1 MATGKQTV
9 YDVRSS
15 YDAALAE
22 QYGHQSLE
30 DYYKALL
37 TSGKNYATNISSQYY
52 NQNVENVNK
61 KADYDI
67 TGAYNNYLK
76 QQRALN
82 TQSRLETGYKE
93 ELGELSKNQY
103 NSAYEQAKTTQAKNL
118 ATVAQETEELYQSV
132 AKDSSD
138 AATELYDTLMTEVNN
153 KTALFKAVESQL
165 LDETVLAKLGV
176 STGYKTKSG
185 EEVKFN
191 IYENTPEGIKLSDY
205 GMDVASRLLTSEDFH
220 HYLEEEELLDYYLS
234 NPYKLNEE
242 LFGVTDT
249 EYRMTD
255 ESKALSYQRLFNT
268 PGYLDSLELT
278 DISKAEFNDN
288 DFYWWD
294 WGKGRGEKASEA
306 AGYLGEYATKL
317 GLTTEEAST
326 VLEAF
331 KSDVSNLHKMEP
343 SGGNSRL
350 LAINPQ
356 TNFVGELF
364 GIGTGEAK
372 DNAEKLYYLAAEQLK
387 ELAKNKYKK

>member
-1 MATGKQTV
+1 MAIGKQTV

-15 YDAALAE
+15 YDAAVAA

-30 DYYKALL
+30 EYYTSLL

-52 NQNVENVNK
+52 NQNVESVNK

-138 AATELYDTLMTEVNN
+138 AATELYDTLMAEVNN

-165 LDETVLAKLGV
+165 LDKTVLAKLGV

-191 IYENTPEGIKLSDY
+191 IYENTPDGIKLSDY
-205 GMDVASRLLTSEDFH
+205 GMDVASRLLSSEDFH

-268 PGYLDSLELT
+268 PGYLESLELT
-278 DISKAEFNDN
+278 DFSKADFNDN
-288 DFYWWD
+288 DFYMWD
-294 WGKGRGEKASEA
+294 WGKQRGEKASDA

-317 GLTTEEAST
+317 GLTTEEASE
-326 VLEAF
+326 VLNAF
-331 KSDVSNLHKMEP
+331 KSDVADLNKNKNK
-343 SGGNSRL
+343 SGTNSRL
-350 LAINPQ
+350 LAINITDAVPK
-356 TNFVGELF
+356 LF
-364 GIGTGEAK
+364 GIGTGAAR
-372 DNAEKLYYLAAEQLK
+372 DDAEKLYYYAAEQLK
-387 ELAKNKYKK
+387 ALAKNKYKK